1 MGRRKRE
8 IKEEQF
14 AGFRMLKPLRELVE
28 QLHHAGCERD
38 RAGNRRLHMDELITF
53 FLLFMFNPV
62 CSSLRSLQ
70 RASEIHKVQRKLGVP
85 RASLGSLSEATRVFD
100 ASLLEPILEQLAGKV
115 ALWGAADA
123 PDVRA
128 MVTLVDG
135 SHLSTL
141 TRVSEALWGDPD
153 RSGVKMHLHYEL
165 LRGPTSASITH
176 GRACE
181 KADLLTRLEAD
192 RLYVLDRGYAKYALL
207 EQIVQAGSSFVC
219 RVRNDAV
226 ARHVIEERAVDH
238 AANVPGVVRDQRVD
252 LGTSHRKRE
261 LHRHVRLI
269 EVQTQ
274 IRGNQPQRLLLATD
288 RIDLPPEVVAE
299 LYRLRWQV
307 ELFFRFFKHVLG
319 CRHLIS
325 HCENGIK
332 LQVYAAI
339 IASLLIALYTG
350 RKPDKATAELLS
362 WYLVGLADADDLRRH
377 LKRLPKQA

>member
-1 MGRRKRE
+1 MGRRRRE
-8 IKEEQF
+8 IKEEQLT
-14 AGFRMLKPLRELVE
+14 GFRMLKPLRGLME
-28 QLHHAGCERD
+28 QLHDAGCARD
-38 RAGNRRLHMDELITF
+38 RAGNRRLHMDELITLL
-53 FLLFMFNPV
+53 LLFMFNPI

-70 RASEIHKVQRKLGVP
+70 RTSELKKVQRKLGVP

-100 ASLLEPILEQLAGKV
+100 ASLLEPILEELTGKV
-115 ALWGAADA
+115 GLLDAADT
-123 PDVRA
+123 PDVKA

-141 TRVSEALWGDPD
+141 TRISEALWGTAD
-153 RSGVKMHLHYEL
+153 RRGVKMHLHYEL

-176 GRACE
+176 GHACE
-181 KADLLTRLEAD
+181 KADLQARIEAG

-219 RVRNDAV
+219 RVRNDAA
-226 ARHVIEERAVDH
+226 ARQVIEEH
-238 AANVPGVVRDQRVD
+238 ALDDGAKKAGVVRDQRVD

-269 EVQTQ
+269 EVQAPV
-274 IRGNQPQRLLLATD
+274 RGQPQRLVLATD
-288 RIDLPPEVVAE
+288 RLDLPPEVVAE

-325 HCENGIK
+325 HCENGIQ

-350 RKPDKATAELLS
+350 RKPTKATAELFS
-362 WYLVGLADADDLRRH
+362 WYMVGLADADDLRRH
-377 LKRLPKQA
+377 LDRLPKQA